1 MDGFESSDDNQ
12 ANIMDI
18 VTTAN
23 PVINQE
29 EPAKKRPG
37 MMFNQG
43 EGVNRMPG
51 AL

>member
-23 PVINQE
+23 PIINQNSA
-29 EPAKKRPG
+29 AKKRPG
-37 MMFNQG
+37 MMFHGDQNPM
-43 EGVNRMPG
+43 NRM
-51 AL
+51 